1 MPFCA
6 AAAIVRGSVGI
17 ETFTD
22 AGLRDP
28 EVLDVQSRV
37 RMRVDPSIDPSAP
50 PLTQARVS
58 VRLRDGRVLTAVA
71 SGARGYP
78 DRPAS
83 DAELDA
89 KFLSCAAATLR
100 DDAARAALEAL
111 RDIERASDV
120 RLLTPLFQMADRPDS
135 Q

>member
-1 MPFCA
+1 
-6 AAAIVRGSVGI
+6 
-17 ETFTD
+17 
-22 AGLRDP
+22 
-28 EVLDVQSRV
+28 
-37 RMRVDPSIDPSAP
+37 MRVDPSIDPSAP

-120 RLLTPLFQMADRPDS
+120 RLLTPLFQMADGPNS